1 LRGPEVPMRK
11 LRPLTLVAIAGSL
24 AHLGAVLAGS
34 PLGWAGSMAF
44 AVLTGVAVAAE
55 WHGRRRQRRALDAAV
70 GQLSEF
76 RLPMHDAVRA
86 ALPPALQKLVRG
98 YDQVFLEM
106 NRRESVLAERVQRY
120 AFMEMHTEDV
130 VMQVDADGRVKYVSP
145 AIQAHL
151 GYRPDELRGQR
162 ILDYLHPDEMPFW
175 IDALKDGA
183 RTHKALLLE
192 GNWRHRDG
200 RYVTLEMS
208 LRHAYGLNG
217 SVVETISMARNV
229 EARNEL
235 REKLTRAA
243 HTDHLTGLPNRA
255 ALVCTLARFRASCRE
270 RPFVLFL
277 FDLDRFK
284 QVNDSL
290 GHAAGDDYL
299 IETANRVRSILRPG
313 DTLARMGGDE
323 FVALF
328 EGVDSEAGARS
339 IATRIVDAVSQPYS
353 CHGALLHPKTSIGIV
368 LCDDPELPSD
378 ELISRA
384 DRAMYA
390 AKRQGG
396 NLAIVYNAS
405 HSDSMRQN
413 FDVEQALTLAL
424 QQERLEL
431 HFQPIVDAK
440 SKKPVL
446 AEALVRMRAEDGTL
460 LGPGYFIDVAE
471 KTGQIFQVGQWVL
484 EQACRHARRLEEA
497 GTPTPIS
504 VNVSPRQLMHV
515 NYVNSVETVLEHT
528 GVAPSAIVLEV
539 TESAVMEDIEKAKA
553 TLNHLRSL
561 GFRLALDDFGS
572 GYSSIS
578 MLKTLPFDIL
588 KIDRAFVRDTEG
600 MALGPTTLGAIID
613 IGKSLK
619 LTIIAEGIE
628 TDEQSMGLERLGCDL
643 LQGFRFFRPM
653 DARAHAQ
660 VLGEGRAELRTV
672 SRVDVGDTVSLF

>member
-1 LRGPEVPMRK
+1 MRK
-11 LRPLTLVAIAGSL
+11 LRPLTVVAITGSL
-24 AHLGAVLAGS
+24 AHVGAALLGS
-34 PLGWAGSMAF
+34 PLAWTGSA
-44 AVLTGVAVAAE
+44 AIALITLVAVVAE
-55 WHGRRRQRRALDAAV
+55 WRWRMRQRRAMDAAV

-86 ALPPALQKLVRG
+86 ALPPALQQLVRG
-98 YDQVFLEM
+98 YEQVFVEM

-130 VMQVDADGRVKYVSP
+130 VMQVDAEGCVKYVSP
-145 AIQAHL
+145 SIQAHL
-151 GYRPDELRGQR
+151 GYRPDELRGKR
-162 ILDYLHPDEMPFW
+162 ILDYLHPDEMAFW
-175 IDALKDGA
+175 LDSLKESA
-183 RTHKALLLE
+183 RTQKATLLE

-235 REKLTRAA
+235 RDKLTRAA

-255 ALVCTLARFRASCRE
+255 ALVATLARFRAACRE

-339 IATRIVDAVSQPYS
+339 IASRIVDAVSQPYS

-368 LCDDPELPSD
+368 VCDDPELPSD

-440 SKKPVL
+440 SKQPVL

-484 EQACRHARRLEEA
+484 EQACWHARRLEEA
-497 GTPTPIS
+497 GTPSAIS

-515 NYVNSVETVLEHT
+515 NYVHSVETVLEHT
-528 GVAPSAIVLEV
+528 GVSPSAIVLEV

-628 TDEQSMGLERLGCDL
+628 TAEQSMGLERLGCDL

-653 DARAHAQ
+653 DAKAHSQ
-660 VLGEGRAELRTV
+660 VLLQGTAQLRTAC
-672 SRVDVGDTVSLF
+672 RRDVGDTVSLF

>member
-1 LRGPEVPMRK
+1 MRM
-11 LRPLTLVAIAGSL
+11 RPLTVVAIAGCM
-24 AHLGAVLAGS
+24 AHLVASMLGT
-34 PLGWAGSMAF
+34 PLGGPAA
-44 AVLTGVAVAAE
+44 LGVALLAAAAVVAE
-55 WHGRRRQRRALDAAV
+55 WRWRGREQRALEAAV

-76 RLPMHDAVRA
+76 RLPMHEAVRT
-86 ALPPALQKLVRG
+86 ALPPALQVLVHG
-98 YDQVFLEM
+98 YDRVFVEM
-106 NRRESVLAERVQRY
+106 HRREAALAERVQRY

-130 VMQVDADGRVKYVSP
+130 VMQVDAAGCVRYVSP
-145 AIQAHL
+145 SIQVHL
-151 GYRPDELRGQR
+151 GYLPDELRGAH
-162 ILDYLHPDEMPFW
+162 ILDFLHPDELPFW
-175 IDALKDGA
+175 IESLKESA
-183 RTHKALLLE
+183 RSHKALLLE

-235 REKLTRAA
+235 RDKLTRAA

-255 ALVCTLARFRASCRE
+255 ALVATLARFRGSCRE

-328 EGVDSEAGARS
+328 DGVDNEVGARS
-339 IATRIVDAVSQPYS
+339 IAARIIDTVSQPYS

-368 LCDDPELPSD
+368 LCDDPDLPSD

-440 SKKPVL
+440 SKQPVL

-484 EQACRHARRLEEA
+484 EQACWHARRLEEA
-497 GTPTPIS
+497 GTPSAIS

-515 NYVNSVETVLEHT
+515 NYVHSVETVLEHT
-528 GVAPSAIVLEV
+528 GVSPSSIVLEV

-600 MALGPTTLGAIID
+600 LALGPTTLGAIID

-628 TDEQSMGLERLGCDL
+628 TAEQSIGLERLGCDL

-653 DARAHAQ
+653 DAKAHAK
-660 VLGEGRAELRTV
+660 VLGQGRAELCTV
-672 SRVDVGDTVSLF
+672 SRRDVGDAVSLF